1 MPAPT
6 LAQQERETLSDLLL
20 EHGPDAPTLCEGWD
34 AADLAAHIVVRERR
48 PDSGPGLV
56 WPPLAAYTEKVRV
69 GARDRMSWDQL
80 VSTVRSG
87 PPLLLRP
94 FDGPM
99 NTIEFF
105 IHVEDLRRGQEGW
118 EPREISPALAD
129 ALWARVGPGGMAKKV
144 PATIVLASPGR
155 EPKQAG
161 TGPLVTVTADP
172 GEHTMFGAGRQQAAR
187 VEITG
192 DATLAAQLRAASLG
206 V

>member
-1 MPAPT
+1 MAAT
-6 LAQQERETLSDLLL
+6 SLAQQERASLSDLFL
-20 EHGPDAPTLCEGWD
+20 EYGPDAPTLCEGWN

-56 WPPLAAYTEKVRV
+56 WPPMAAYTEKVRLA
-69 GARDRMSWDQL
+69 ARDRMSWEQL

-99 NTIEFF
+99 NTVEFF
-105 IHVEDLRRGQEGW
+105 IHLEDLRRGQEAW
-118 EPREISPALAD
+118 EPRAISPALAD

-144 PATIVLASPGR
+144 PATVVLASPGR
-155 EPKQAG
+155 DDKQAG
-161 TGPLVTVTADP
+161 TGPLVTVTGDP
-172 GEHTMFGAGRQQAAR
+172 GEHTMFGAGRQQATR

-192 DATLAAQLRAASLG
+192 DATLVAQLRAASLG

>member
-1 MPAPT
+1 MAAPS
-6 LAQQERETLSDLLL
+6 LAQQERESLSDLFL
-20 EHGPDAPTLCEGWD
+20 EYGPDAPTLCEGWN

-56 WPPLAAYTEKVRV
+56 WPPLAAYTEKVRLA
-69 GARDRMSWDQL
+69 ARDRMSWEQL

-99 NTIEFF
+99 NTVEFF
-105 IHVEDLRRGQEGW
+105 IHVEDLRRAQDGW
-118 EPREISPALAD
+118 APRAISPALAD

-144 PATIVLASPGR
+144 PATVVLHSPGR
-155 EPKQAG
+155 DDKQSG
-161 TGPLVTVTADP
+161 TGPLVTVTGDP